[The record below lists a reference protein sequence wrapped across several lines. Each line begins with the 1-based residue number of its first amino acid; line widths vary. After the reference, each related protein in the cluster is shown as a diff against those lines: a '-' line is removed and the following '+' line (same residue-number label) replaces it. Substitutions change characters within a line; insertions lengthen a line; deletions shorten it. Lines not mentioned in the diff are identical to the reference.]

1 VSFLGTRP
9 GIDIDG
15 QTVDVA
21 TLDEREVHSQ
31 RDRVRE
37 RLTNLRA
44 LLNLQISGAI
54 QHETTRLGGTE
65 RVTDGVEVI
74 AAVAGVPQAEIWK
87 ILASDFRPSMATWAR
102 IERILTL
109 CQATQAPKNVVTA
122 RQRFEEIVEL
132 SRQLDLLNNRAIEIA
147 RRRRGIELFKD
158 SAPAP
163 PNSWTPAADT
173 SSGAEENQAPPAG
186 SQSNVTAYEC
196 ERCGAVSGTKS
207 RRGACPRC
215 GFRMVSTVVEL
226 PNSAGLSAEPSL
238 DPRLSTAPAAIPDLR
253 GHDRRPDPLLAT
265 TQHDFVAAM
274 RAYRVWAGEPSLRV
288 MEERCGNKI
297 SYSTFRNML
306 NATAVPKL
314 SSLQVFVEVLGGT
327 ADDIQRWTTAWR
339 RFAMQEGRPAEQ
351 ANDGGKV
358 VRITRAHSSGHD
370 GRPSAIPDHRQ
381 K

>member
-1 VSFLGTRP
+1 VSFPGAQP
-9 GIDIDG
+9 GIEIDG

-65 RVTDGVEVI
+65 RITDGVEVI

-87 ILASDFRPSMATWAR
+87 ILASDFRPSMVTWAR

-122 RQRFEEIVEL
+122 RQRFEEIVVL

-147 RRRRGIELFKD
+147 RRRRGIELFKE
-158 SAPAP
+158 SAPVSSS
-163 PNSWTPAADT
+163 SWISTADT
-173 SSGAEENQAPPAG
+173 SSGAEENEAPQAK
-186 SQSNVTAYEC
+186 SNITAYEC

-226 PNSAGLSAEPSL
+226 PNSTGMSAEPSL
-238 DPRLSTAPAAIPDLR
+238 DPRLSTAPATIPDLR

-265 TQHDFVAAM
+265 TQHDFVAVM

-306 NATAVPKL
+306 NAAVVPKL

-327 ADDIQRWTTAWR
+327 AEDVQRWTTAWR
-339 RFAMQEGRPAEQ
+339 RFAMQGCRPAEQ

-358 VRITRAHSSGHD
+358 VRLARAHPPGQD
-370 GRPSAIPDHRQ
+370 DRTSAIPDHSQ